1 MAIKGKGKT
10 KGRQPAR
17 APRRAPVEVKPPF
30 FLRRRVQVALA
41 FVAGLLV
48 MMLAVW
54 ITNGLRQQRAD
65 DTATTEASQQ
75 RAAGQ
80 KWKAQVEAEF
90 GKIGT
95 ISPGAPPALFPE
107 LTTTIAALQ
116 KGKVP
121 DDATS
126 TLTKTQAGAKSAA
139 ANLQAYKLSESV
151 RDIGMDEGQVSWFL
165 NSQARYVQALGLYEQ
180 AAVIAA
186 LAVDAPD
193 GPASGHR
200 GLGRGHPEGSR
211 FGAAGRLQRLPE
223 RARVRADLRLAAHEP
238 HGSDGV
244 GAGA

>member
-30 FLRRRVQVALA
+30 FMRRRVQVALA
-41 FVAGLLV
+41 FVAGILV

-65 DTATTEASQQ
+65 DKTATEASQQ

-80 KWKAQVEAEF
+80 KWKAQVEGEL

-95 ISPGAPPALFPE
+95 ISPGAPPALFSD

-121 DDATS
+121 DGATS
-126 TLTKTQAGAKSAA
+126 TLTTTQAGAKSAA
-139 ANLQAYKLSESV
+139 ANLKAYKLADSV

-165 NSQARYVQALGLYEQ
+165 NSQMRYVQALQLYEQ

-186 LAVDAPD
+186 LAVDATD
-193 GPASGHR
+193 A
-200 GLGRGHPEGSR
+200 
-211 FGAAGRLQRLPE
+211 Q
-223 RARVRADLRLAAHEP
+223 RADIADSAAAIQKEADAALQAGFSDYQNALASVQIFDSP
-238 HGSDGV
+238 LTSLTGPTG
-244 GAGA
+244 G

>member
-30 FLRRRVQVALA
+30 FMRRRVQVVLA
-41 FVAGLLV
+41 FVAGILA

-65 DTATTEASQQ
+65 DKAATEAAQQ

-80 KWKAQVEAEF
+80 KWKTQVESEF

-95 ISPGAPPALFPE
+95 ISPGAPPALFPD

-121 DDATS
+121 DGATS
-126 TLTKTQAGAKSAA
+126 TLTTTQAGAKSAA
-139 ANLQAYKLSESV
+139 ANLKAYKLADSV
-151 RDIGMDEGQVSWFL
+151 RDIGMDDGQVSWFL
-165 NSQARYVQALGLYEQ
+165 NSQARYVQALQLY
-180 AAVIAA
+180 
-186 LAVDAPD
+186 
-193 GPASGHR
+193 
-200 GLGRGHPEGSR
+200 
-211 FGAAGRLQRLPE
+211 
-223 RARVRADLRLAAHEP
+223 
-238 HGSDGV
+238 
-244 GAGA
+244 